1 MPISETAGGGLKCE
15 CPAGVFHNGVVTLL
29 ALFDLD
35 NTLLDREN
43 AFGLWADRFI
53 ASHGLGQGAR
63 AMIDRA
69 DVDGATPRDEF
80 FARIRQELNITT
92 EVDELVADYRV
103 VYPSLYSAE
112 PEMIKGV
119 RLLRSSGFKV
129 GVVTNGP
136 PSQQAKLE
144 AAGVAVEFDAVCISG
159 MVGSRKPDIAIFREA
174 ARVCNLPLDGWM
186 VGDSAEADI
195 VGGGNAGLK
204 TIWMARGRDWPSDD
218 FVPDH
223 IVDSIPQAVDVILA
237 ST

>member
-35 NTLLDREN
+35 NTLLDREK
-43 AFGLWADRFI
+43 AFCLWADRFI

-218 FVPDH
+218 SVPDH